1 MSVFASYK
9 QKQTSASRPI
19 TRAHRAPSRPR
30 DQLAENQGN
39 AQAIVA
45 SELGITKVFHRFTD
59 DDKPAVDFASA
70 NSMQDIGRKLLH
82 SVGFREPDD
91 VSIAAAIE
99 ANDAFIERL
108 EAIRDEAGQTI
119 DDDD

>member
-1 MSVFASYK
+1 MRQA
-9 QKQTSASRPI
+9 RP
-19 TRAHRAPSRPR
+19 
-30 DQLAENQGN
+30 
-39 AQAIVA
+39 
-45 SELGITKVFHRFTD
+45 
-59 DDKPAVDFASA
+59 
-70 NSMQDIGRKLLH
+70 
-82 SVGFREPDD
+82 FREPDD